1 MGETF
6 SKPETVPVERRRRHR
21 NRVLKGA
28 LVVFGN
34 HDRAIDCTI
43 RNLSDEGAKVTLGS
57 TLGVPD
63 TFELMIPAEHRIAPA
78 RAIWRTERELGIAL
92 TGPFQATARR
102 G

>member
-1 MGETF
+1 MGDT
-6 SKPETVPVERRRRHR
+6 SAKPETAPVERRHLHR

-34 HDRAIDCTI
+34 HDRVIDCAI

-57 TLGVPD
+57 TIGIPD

-92 TGPFQATARR
+92 TGPFQPTARR

>member
-1 MGETF
+1 MGEI
-6 SKPETVPVERRRRHR
+6 SAKPAAVPVERRRLHR

-57 TLGVPD
+57 TIGIPD
-63 TFELMIPAEHRIAPA
+63 EFELLIPAEHRIAPA
-78 RAIWRTERELGIAL
+78 RTIWRTEHELGLAL
-92 TGPFQATARR
+92 TGPFHPTARR